1 MTELSPSLTISEASV
16 DKSLATDLSYLE
28 TVISGKLLDF
38 QFFDQKILL
47 LNFFVGKKSK
57 NYVYLRK

>member
-38 QFFDQKILL
+38 Q
-47 LNFFVGKKSK
+47 
-57 NYVYLRK
+57 YLIVLFES

>member
-38 QFFDQKILL
+38 QFF
-47 LNFFVGKKSK
+47 NNK
-57 NYVYLRK
+57 NTSI